1 MWIKIKQVHV
11 MSINIYK
18 FITNNHYYC
27 FSPPFEV
34 NRFISL
40 CPQLAQIEEVQS
52 HCDCHFSGPHIVQ
65 DAVSSRFVGFS
76 SRTVRAKICR
86 EKMPQCTKSLVHGGV
101 LWPCWIL
108 ATLRSRTAQSKRGQH
123 FKLLWLHR
131 PAAVWYASRFACLP
145 LLDVPKHLLVTNY

>member
-1 MWIKIKQVHV
+1 MSPMRRYGAFWRPRDFTEPWPSRRTEWPSCSFLKVHV

-18 FITNNHYYC
+18 FITKNHYYC

-52 HCDCHFSGPHIVQ
+52 RCDCHFSGPHIVQ

-86 EKMPQCTKSLVHGGV
+86 EKMPQRTKSLVHGGV
-101 LWPCWIL
+101 L
-108 ATLRSRTAQSKRGQH
+108 
-123 FKLLWLHR
+123 
-131 PAAVWYASRFACLP
+131 
-145 LLDVPKHLLVTNY
+145 